1 MCEVLYS
8 FTFSLLV
15 RLLIKNEANQ
25 RFFLIKG
32 ERLKITLRG
41 EIFYEKET
49 ITLTKSFEIFNS
61 Y

>member
-8 FTFSLLV
+8 FPFSLLV

-25 RFFLIKG
+25 RFFLIKE
-32 ERLKITLRG
+32 ERLKIPPRG

-49 ITLTKSFEIFNS
+49 ITFTKSFKIFNS